1 MLVAKGESRGV
12 DLMSGNLF
20 LPPREVYSMTPEDRT
35 LDTSLGLLGFTDLL
49 EPNSQDLGS
58 LDLEM
63 GPGGAHLPP
72 GGVDSFLETAWLLRN
87 SPGGHGK

>member
-1 MLVAKGESRGV
+1 MAKGESRGV

-49 EPNSQDLGS
+49 ESVRIWAPLTWRWG
-58 LDLEM
+58 LEVHTCLLVVWTLSWRL
-63 GPGGAHLPP
+63 PGC
-72 GGVDSFLETAWLLRN
+72 
-87 SPGGHGK
+87 